1 MECSSGNIAQEKN
14 WEDKGIDIISGQ
26 GVQGMCE
33 DQPALH
39 KVWHEMVEFQFSYSS
54 QHPLPPWKH
63 PASARAARLQGAA
76 GGRRD
81 GASKKIGV
89 TCKTLKPRI
98 LFGEVSYVY
107 HCVDVAYILL
117 AASTMASTQQLV
129 SGFACM
135 IASELDFDSCE
146 VTSHG
151 Q

>member
-1 MECSSGNIAQEKN
+1 MKTSQPYIRSGMRWLNSNFLTA
-14 WEDKGIDIISGQ
+14 
-26 GVQGMCE
+26 
-33 DQPALH
+33 AT
-39 KVWHEMVEFQFSYSS
+39 
-54 QHPLPPWKH
+54 PP
-63 PASARAARLQGAA
+63 PTAARLQGAA